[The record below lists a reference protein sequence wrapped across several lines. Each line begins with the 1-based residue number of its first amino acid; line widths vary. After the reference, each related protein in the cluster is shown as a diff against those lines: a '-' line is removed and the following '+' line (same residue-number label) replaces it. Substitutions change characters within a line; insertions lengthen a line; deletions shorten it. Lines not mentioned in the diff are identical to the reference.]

1 MRHENVAS
9 VVVVAGVLFAGGAA
23 GAHHSASVAYDVDK
37 VVTVQ
42 GVVTEVKWENPH
54 SWVYLDVKDAS
65 GRIVKW
71 SFEGATPNLM
81 HRRGITP
88 AILKPGIVLTIKAHP
103 ARVASR
109 HAGEMTEILAA
120 DGTAIRA
127 TLGGAEPGRGRAG
140 RGN

>member
-1 MRHENVAS
+1 MRHAYLFILV
-9 VVVVAGVLFAGGAA
+9 GVGLLLGAA
-23 GAHHSASVAYDVDK
+23 PAMSHHSAAVAYDVDK

-65 GRIVKW
+65 GRVVKW

-88 AILKPGIVLTIKAHP
+88 AILKPGLVLTIKAHP
-103 ARVASR
+103 ARAASR
-109 HAGEMTEILAA
+109 HAGEMTEILTS
-120 DGTAIRA
+120 DGKTIRA

>member
-1 MRHENVAS
+1 MRHRDVAR
-9 VVVVAGVLFAGGAA
+9 VVGVAGVLLAGEAA
-23 GAHHSASVAYDVDK
+23 AAHHSASVAYDVDK
-37 VVTVQ
+37 VITVQ

-65 GRIVKW
+65 GKVVKW

-88 AILKPGIVLTIKAHP
+88 AILKPGLVLTIKAHP
-103 ARVASR
+103 SRVASR
-109 HAGEMTEILAA
+109 HAGEMTEILTS
-120 DGTAIRA
+120 DGKAIRA
-127 TLGGAEPGRGRAG
+127 TLGGAEPARGRAG

>member
-1 MRHENVAS
+1 MRHKDVAS
-9 VVVVAGVLFAGGAA
+9 VVVVAGVIIAGGAA

-37 VVTVQ
+37 VITVQ

-54 SWVYLDVKDAS
+54 SWVYLDVKDAN
-65 GRIVKW
+65 GKVVKW

-88 AILKPGIVLTIKAHP
+88 AILKPGLVLTIKAHP
-103 ARVASR
+103 ARAASR
-109 HAGEMTEILAA
+109 HAGEMTEILTS